1 MSDRAHVALPAPRP
15 RCYVQGMK
23 ITRESPDHRSAVIRV
38 EPSEDTRAA
47 LTLESIQSVRDFTAR
62 KTLEQAHALIAG
74 LLRVHDEASADDA
87 DRALADD
94 LASVGITAVDAEQI
108 ALQAASLME
117 LMADRDRKAEIFH
130 QAVKEAGQAE
140 RAMYERLAAIA
151 RVLRA
156 KLGSR
161 SPALAKL
168 GVPPDVDLHKT
179 RPRPPG
185 KAIFSA
191 VASK

>member
-1 MSDRAHVALPAPRP
+1 
-15 RCYVQGMK
+15 MK
-23 ITRESPDHRSAVIRV
+23 ITRESPEHRSATTPV
-38 EPSEDTRAA
+38 ERSADPREA
-47 LTLESIQSVRDFTAR
+47 LTPESIQGVRDFTAR
-62 KTLEQAHALIAG
+62 KTLEQAQALIAG
-74 LLRVHDEASADDA
+74 LLRIHDEESADES
-87 DRALADD
+87 DRALADE
-94 LASVGITAVDAEQI
+94 LAGVGITAVDAEQI
-108 ALQAASLME
+108 ALQAMSLVE

-130 QAVKEAGQAE
+130 AAVKEASQAE

-168 GVPPDVDLHKT
+168 GVPPDADLQKT
-179 RPRPPG
+179 RPRPTG

-191 VASK
+191 VAAK